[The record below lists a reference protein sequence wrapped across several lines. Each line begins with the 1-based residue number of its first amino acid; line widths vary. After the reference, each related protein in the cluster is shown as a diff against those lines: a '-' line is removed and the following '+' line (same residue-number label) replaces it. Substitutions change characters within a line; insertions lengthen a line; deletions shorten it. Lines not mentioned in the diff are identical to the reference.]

1 LVPKADEGAVM
12 GGRGDARGEPV
23 QVAAEVLAAIAG
35 GQVRDLLQ
43 RVSPQIVCIPA
54 TRPDRSVYRGHAG
67 MIQLVADLHAAH
79 GPYHLEHEDACA
91 EGSAQ
96 HCPDGETLVT
106 VRAQIVR
113 ETPRG
118 DVPGLRIMVRVMV
131 RGGLVTSMYADYLDG
146 SSVGRPGEA
155 ASAGTP
161 GEATSAGTPGEATAD
176 TRGEA
181 TSPDGADAST
191 R

>member
-1 LVPKADEGAVM
+1 
-12 GGRGDARGEPV
+12 
-23 QVAAEVLAAIAG
+23 
-35 GQVRDLLQ
+35 
-43 RVSPQIVCIPA
+43 
-54 TRPDRSVYRGHAG
+54 
-67 MIQLVADLHAAH
+67 
-79 GPYHLEHEDACA
+79 
-91 EGSAQ
+91 
-96 HCPDGETLVT
+96 
-106 VRAQIVR
+106 
-113 ETPRG
+113 
-118 DVPGLRIMVRVMV
+118 MV